1 MKNQRNFEAS
11 INALT
16 TFDQRRLIRQQVRA
30 GLLVAP
36 VKGVKIRGG
45 KDDKGKLW
53 DSGDEESSSDED
65 FHWLQKR
72 MADEEGELDDETM
85 RLLRGVVTEFY
96 KDRKHPEL
104 YDRPLDIADS
114 DDDGNGNGNGED
126 EEESEFDLGKAG
138 RDNFIRPGN

>member
-1 MKNQRNFEAS
+1 
-11 INALT
+11 
-16 TFDQRRLIRQQVRA
+16 VRA

-72 MADEEGELDDETM
+72 MADEEGQLDDETM
-85 RLLRGVVTEFY
+85 RLLRGVVTEYY
-96 KDRKHPEL
+96 KDRKHPER
-104 YDRPLDIADS
+104 YNRPLDVVKTES
-114 DDDGNGNGNGED
+114 DGQGKGDD